1 MNKPLSKIEN
11 IKPFEPIHSK
21 SRWIR
26 VGHPVVLTI
35 ATAVFIIPIILA
47 IYISAVSRPKYE
59 AIGALIISP
68 TGASRAISANSDDR
82 STPPQV
88 TYDLVVK
95 AQISIILSED
105 VIRAAIKDIG
115 IGVLYPDL
123 NTQGGVEAVYEQASL
138 RARSNLTVSPENN
151 GFVVRIGFKDY
162 SSINS
167 SRFVNELM
175 SEYIKKRSSLAL
187 NGDAEEFY
195 KEQAKI
201 YERQFS
207 EESAKLSKFSKQHTL
222 WDATEQKKLLLG
234 KRDDDAKSL
243 QHTEGEISK
252 KEAEADS
259 IRQGISALRLRT
271 ALPPEIYGTTQLN
284 SEVKPL
290 KKGDDFSGDP
300 PLINIKIYQQLSSAL
315 VDRNF
320 ELAGLKQLRARQVE
334 AIQKSD
340 KELQDLSDAEPIFS
354 SLQRSV
360 NQTQYYINALNKSG
374 VDARVN
380 NLWSSGEASS
390 GIRILQ
396 AAVSPTTPYF
406 PRPKLFISLGIA
418 SGAACAICFLY
429 AIYLAGL
436 IRWGAASNQK
446 N

>member
-1 MNKPLSKIEN
+1 M
-11 IKPFEPIHSK
+11 
-21 SRWIR
+21 
-26 VGHPVVLTI
+26 
-35 ATAVFIIPIILA
+35 
-47 IYISAVSRPKYE
+47 
-59 AIGALIISP
+59 
-68 TGASRAISANSDDR
+68 
-82 STPPQV
+82 
-88 TYDLVVK
+88 K

-105 VIRAAIKDIG
+105 VIRATIKDIG
-115 IGVLYPDL
+115 VQVLYPDL
-123 NTQGGVEAVYEQASL
+123 NTQDGFEAIYEQASL
-138 RARSNLTVSPENN
+138 RARGNLTVSSDNN

-162 SSINS
+162 SSVNS

-207 EESAKLSKFSKQHTL
+207 EESAKLSKFSKQHAL
-222 WDATEQKKLLLG
+222 WDVTEQKKLLLG

-243 QHTEGEISK
+243 QQTDGEISK

-271 ALPPEIYGTTQLN
+271 ALPPEIYGTAQLN

-300 PLINIKIYQQLSSAL
+300 PLINIKIYQQLSSSL

-320 ELAGLKQLRARQVE
+320 ELSGLKQLRIRQIE
-334 AIQKSD
+334 AIQRSD
-340 KELQDLSDAEPIFS
+340 RELQDLSDAEPIFL

-360 NQTQYYINALNKSG
+360 SQTQYYINALNKSG

-380 NLWSSGEASS
+380 NLWSSGETSS

-396 AAVSPTTPYF
+396 TAVSPTTAYF
-406 PRPKLFISLGIA
+406 PRPKLFIFLGLV

-429 AIYLAGL
+429 AVYLFGL
-436 IRWGAASNQK
+436 IQWGAASK
-446 N
+446 

>member
-1 MNKPLSKIEN
+1 M
-11 IKPFEPIHSK
+11 
-21 SRWIR
+21 
-26 VGHPVVLTI
+26 LTI
-35 ATAVFIIPIILA
+35 ATSVFIIPIILA
-47 IYISAVSRPKYE
+47 IYISAVSRPRYE
-59 AIGALIISP
+59 ATGSLIISP
-68 TGASRAISANSDDR
+68 TGASRAISANGDDR

-105 VIRAAIKDIG
+105 VIRATIKDIG
-115 IGVLYPDL
+115 VQVLYPDL
-123 NTQGGVEAVYEQASL
+123 NTQDGFEAIYEQASL
-138 RARSNLTVSPENN
+138 RARGNLTVSSDNN

-162 SSINS
+162 SSVNS

-207 EESAKLSKFSKQHTL
+207 EESAKLSKFSKQHAL
-222 WDATEQKKLLLG
+222 WDVTEQKKLLLG

-243 QHTEGEISK
+243 QQTDGEISK

-271 ALPPEIYGTTQLN
+271 ALPPEIYGTAQLN

-300 PLINIKIYQQLSSAL
+300 PLINIKIYQQLSSSL

-320 ELAGLKQLRARQVE
+320 ELSGLKQLRIRQIE
-334 AIQKSD
+334 AIQRSD
-340 KELQDLSDAEPIFS
+340 RELQDLSDAEPIFL

-360 NQTQYYINALNKSG
+360 SQTQYYINALNKSG

-380 NLWSSGEASS
+380 NLWSSGETSS

-396 AAVSPTTPYF
+396 TAVSPTTAYF
-406 PRPKLFISLGIA
+406 PRPKLFIFLGLV

-429 AIYLAGL
+429 AVYLFGL
-436 IRWGAASNQK
+436 IQWGAASK
-446 N
+446 